1 MELRTGKVHCVQT
14 KSCSR
19 MQVGRWQRS
28 WVRSLII
35 ATAVLSLVSV
45 VCCASKDYYELL
57 GIERDASTKDIRRAF
72 KKLALKMH
80 PDKNQ
85 VREPAK

>member
-1 MELRTGKVHCVQT
+1 
-14 KSCSR
+14 